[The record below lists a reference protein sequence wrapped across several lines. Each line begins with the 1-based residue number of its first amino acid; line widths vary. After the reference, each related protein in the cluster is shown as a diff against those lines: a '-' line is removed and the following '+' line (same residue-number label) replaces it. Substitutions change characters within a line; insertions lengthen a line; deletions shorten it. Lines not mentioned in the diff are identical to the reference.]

1 MEQLDAKKKAVKK
14 PLKKTTNPFFRF
26 LAFLVTVALVLGAVF
41 LVVNRDIFNL
51 DGLRRWFAYRSIRR
65 SDTGQADSFSY
76 DGGSSSSFASL
87 NGGLLVCANNS
98 IRLYDGSGTVYFNEP
113 VSMENPVVDCTDS
126 AALVYDAGGTNL
138 SLLYGEESY
147 FTLSLEEGGRILS
160 ARLNDAGWMTVTTQ
174 ESGYKGV
181 VTIYNDQQEP
191 VMRVNLSSRF
201 VTDAILSQDCQ
212 TVALATAGISD
223 AAYES
228 RLDFY
233 DINHSADDPEPD
245 NTLSLGDQVCLD
257 LRWTDDGIWVLGDST
272 LSLVSGSGALKCK
285 YVFSGRYLKN
295 FTLDGD
301 GYAVLLLGKYRAGSE
316 AQLVVINTAGEA
328 SAALTVNEQIFALS
342 AAGRYIA
349 VLRSGNLEI
358 YTSSLDL
365 YRTLET
371 TQGARQVLQRADG
384 STMLINANT
393 AHLYVPN

>member
-1 MEQLDAKKKAVKK
+1 MELLDSKKKPVKK
-14 PLKKTTNPFFRF
+14 PRKKTTNPFFRF
-26 LAFLVTVALVLGAVF
+26 LAFLVTAALVLGAVF
-41 LVVNRDIFNL
+41 LVVNRDMFNL
-51 DGLRRWFAYRSIRR
+51 DGLRRWFAYRSISR

-98 IRLYDGSGTVYFNEP
+98 IRLYDDSGTVYFNES
-113 VSMENPVVDCTDS
+113 VSMEHPVVDCTGS
-126 AALVYDAGGTNL
+126 AALVYDAGGSNL
-138 SLLYGEESY
+138 SLLHGEDAY
-147 FTLSLEEGGRILS
+147 FSLSLEEGSRILS
-160 ARLNDAGWMTVTTQ
+160 ARLNDAGWMTITSQ

-201 VTDAILSQDCQ
+201 VTDAILSPDCQ

-223 AAYES
+223 TAYES

-233 DINHSADDPEPD
+233 SIHHSADDPEPD
-245 NTLSLGDQVCLD
+245 YSLSLGDQVCLD
-257 LRWTDDGIWVLGDST
+257 LRWTEDGIWVLGDSM
-272 LSLVSGSGALKCK
+272 LSLVSDSGQLKSK

-295 FTLDGD
+295 FTLDGE

-316 AQLVVINTAGEA
+316 AELAVIDTDGEV
-328 SAALTVNEQIFALS
+328 SAALTLNEQIFALS

-358 YTSSLDL
+358 YTPSLDL